1 MANNAEQKTKAPV
14 TVENATVQE
23 SKPSKPI
30 LLWIAILIL
39 LVLGA
44 GLYWLIEQQKMAMAA
59 MAEEVKISQKTLT
72 EQLSQLDVSF
82 SSGSATT
89 TQMLE
94 NLNSTDVG
102 LAEKIAEVVK
112 VQDMTNDDV
121 KRVWAMAEVEF
132 LLQTASQRVLLA
144 NDNEGAKTALVLADE
159 KLKKLADPRLYRLRA
174 ILADEQLALS
184 SVAKVDIDGMAVR
197 LQSVLDKVDEIDVL
211 MAPDVM
217 NRAVENDAAPTEV
230 SPTDWKSGL
239 MAAWQQIRSLVVIRH
254 QQDGSAAILV
264 PEERYF
270 LYQNLRLKLETAR
283 LALLA
288 GREAVYHDSLT
299 SAEQWLMQYFTGEQ
313 RDAVLTT
320 LKALNN
326 EAITVA
332 MPDIS
337 GSLAWLK
344 DKGEP

>member
-1 MANNAEQKTKAPV
+1 MANNAEKKTKAPV

-23 SKPSKPI
+23 RKPSKPI

-39 LVLGA
+39 LILGA
-44 GLYWLIEQQKMAMAA
+44 GLYWLIEQQKMTIAM
-59 MAEEVKISQKTLT
+59 MAEEVKTSQQTV
-72 EQLSQLDVSF
+72 EGRLSELGNMV
-82 SSGSATT
+82 SSGSTT
-89 TQMLE
+89 TNQLLE

-102 LAEKIAEVVK
+102 LAAKIAEVVK

-144 NDNEGAKTALVLADE
+144 NDSEGAKTALALADE
-159 KLKKLADPRLYRLRA
+159 KLKDLADPRLYRLRA

-184 SVAKVDIDGMAVR
+184 SVAKVDVDGLAVR

-211 MAPDVM
+211 MAPDVAA
-217 NRAVENDAAPTEV
+217 RSKQEDAGSTETA
-230 SPTDWKSGL
+230 PTDWKGGL
-239 MAAWQQIRSLVVIRH
+239 IAAWEQIRSLVVIRH
-254 QQDGSAAILV
+254 QHDGSAAILV

-299 SAEQWLMQYFTGEQ
+299 SAEKWLMQYFTGEQ
-313 RDAVLTT
+313 RDAVLAT
-320 LKALNN
+320 LKALNS
-326 EAITVA
+326 EKITVA

-344 DKGEP
+344 DKGDQ